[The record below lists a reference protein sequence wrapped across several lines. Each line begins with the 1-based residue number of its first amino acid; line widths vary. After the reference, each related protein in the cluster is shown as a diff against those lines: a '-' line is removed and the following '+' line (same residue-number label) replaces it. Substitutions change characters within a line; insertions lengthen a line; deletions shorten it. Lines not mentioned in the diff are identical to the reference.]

1 MGRSFITRPKE
12 NEVDELRG
20 FEDWTME
27 DVKKHNARINNH
39 FQDVSKMVQAENKKS
54 KYGAKKCEYEGIK
67 FDSQKERDRYIELKL
82 LEKGGAIRD
91 LQLQVPF
98 VLQDGFEFNGKKIL
112 PIKYIADFTYWA
124 NGELVIEDVKR
135 RKNRCLRVK
144 KEDVYVQ
151 V

>member
-1 MGRSFITRPKE
+1 MDK
-12 NEVDELRG
+12 LRD
-20 FEDWTME
+20 FEDWSME
-27 DVKKHNARINNH
+27 DVKRHNEKINKTSSNNH
-39 FQDVSKMVQAENKKS
+39 FPDAGKMVQDENKKS
-54 KYGAKKCEYEGIK
+54 KYGAKKCEYDGIK

-135 RKNRCLRVK
+135 R
-144 KEDVYVQ
+144 
-151 V
+151 

>member
-1 MGRSFITRPKE
+1 M
-12 NEVDELRG
+12 RG
-20 FEDWTME
+20 FEDWTIE

-54 KYGAKKCEYEGIK
+54 KYCAKKCEHDGIK

-82 LEKGGAIRD
+82 LEKGGVITD

-124 NGELVIEDVKR
+124 NGELVIEDVKG
-135 RKNRCLRVK
+135 VK
-144 KEDVYVQ
+144 TDVYELKKKMFMYRYKKYIKEV
-151 V
+151 

>member
-1 MGRSFITRPKE
+1 MSYYY
-12 NEVDELRG
+12 
-20 FEDWTME
+20 
-27 DVKKHNARINNH
+27 
-39 FQDVSKMVQAENKKS
+39 KS
-54 KYGAKKCEYEGIK
+54 KYRAKKCEYDGIK